1 MPAISRPLTETRL
14 RRSILV
20 VWSALVLSAL
30 FAAPATLRAE
40 EPQRGGVLTTIH
52 WPEPTVLNSAINSG
66 FAAAFISTKVF
77 EGLLEYDRNGKPVPQ
92 LAESWSVS
100 PDGLSVTFHLRGGV
114 KWHDGT
120 DFTSDDVKFSI
131 EVWKRYHSRGRLI
144 YANVTQIDTPDPLTV
159 ILRLTAPAPALMS
172 SLNSFTSP
180 VMSRHAYAGTD
191 IPTSPAN
198 QNPIGTGPWVFKEWQ
213 RGSYIILD
221 RNPNYWQPGRPYP
234 DRLVV
239 RYLPDPAARSAVME
253 TGEVQL
259 GAQTPIPLNDVRRLS
274 GLPNIGTTTD
284 GYEYFAPIV
293 TMQFNNVQPPFD
305 NILVRKAVAYAMDR
319 ELIIRNV
326 WFGLGKI
333 ATGPISS
340 KSEYYT
346 SDVDKYPYD
355 PKKAEQLLEQ
365 AGYKK
370 DADGV
375 RLKLVYDVSPLGS
388 EYLRLGEVLKQELA
402 RVGIQITL
410 RTQDNASSSRR
421 LYTDYDFSFFTA
433 YVGTYADPQLA
444 VYWSKN
450 IIKGVPFSNASHYA
464 NPEMDRLLEAVQVE
478 NDPKQRMQEFHDIQ
492 RIAARDLP
500 IFPLFELEQL
510 TLFDK
515 KVHDH
520 TTTFDG
526 PFSNLAPIWLSH

>member
-1 MPAISRPLTETRL
+1 LTE
-14 RRSILV
+14 
-20 VWSALVLSAL
+20 
-30 FAAPATLRAE
+30 
-40 EPQRGGVLTTIH
+40 
-52 WPEPTVLNSAINSG
+52 
-66 FAAAFISTKVF
+66 
-77 EGLLEYDRNGKPVPQ
+77 
-92 LAESWSVS
+92 
-100 PDGLSVTFHLRGGV
+100 
-114 KWHDGT
+114 
-120 DFTSDDVKFSI
+120 
-131 EVWKRYHSRGRLI
+131 
-144 YANVTQIDTPDPLTV
+144 
-159 ILRLTAPAPALMS
+159 PAPALMS

-198 QNPIGTGPWVFKEWQ
+198 QNPVGTGPWIFKEWQ

-221 RNPNYWQPGRPYP
+221 RNPDYWQPGRPYP
-234 DRLVV
+234 DKLVV
-239 RYLPDPAARSAVME
+239 RYLPDAAARSAVIE
-253 TGEVQL
+253 TGEVQF
-259 GAQTPIPLNDVRRLS
+259 GAQTPIALSDVRRLS
-274 GLPNIGTTTD
+274 ALPNIATTTD

-293 TMQFNNVQPPFD
+293 TMQFNNAQPPFD

-319 ELIIRNV
+319 DQIIRNV
-326 WFGLGKI
+326 WFGLGKL
-333 ATGPISS
+333 ASGPISS

-346 SDVDKYPYD
+346 GDVDKYPYD
-355 PKKAEQLLEQ
+355 PKMAEALLEQ

-370 DADGV
+370 DASGV
-375 RLKLVYDVSPLGS
+375 RLKLTYEVSPLGS
-388 EYLRLGEVLKQELA
+388 EYRRLGEVLKQQLA
-402 RVGIQITL
+402 RVGIQIEL
-410 RTQDNASSSRR
+410 RTQDNATSSRR

-464 NPEMDRLLEAVQVE
+464 NPEMDGLLEAVQVE
-478 NDPKQRMQEFHDIQ
+478 NDPGKRMREFHDIQ

-510 TLFDK
+510 TIFDK

-526 PFSNLAPIWLSH
+526 PFSNLAPIWIAR

>member
-1 MPAISRPLTETRL
+1 MLT
-14 RRSILV
+14 
-20 VWSALVLSAL
+20 A
-30 FAAPATLRAE
+30 
-40 EPQRGGVLTTIH
+40 IH

-66 FAAAFISTKVF
+66 FAAAFISTKIF
-77 EGLLEYDRNGKPVPQ
+77 EGLVEYDRNGKPVPQ

-100 PDGLSVTFHLRGGV
+100 PDGLSITFHLRGGV
-114 KWHDGT
+114 KWHDGI

-159 ILRLTAPAPALMS
+159 ILRLSHPAPALMS

-198 QNPIGTGPWVFKEWQ
+198 VNPIGTGPWVFKEWQ

-239 RYLPDPAARSAVME
+239 RYLPDAAARSAVIE

-259 GAQTPIPLNDVRRLS
+259 GVQTPVALSDVHRLS
-274 GLPNIGTTTD
+274 ALPNIGMTTE

-293 TMQFNNVQPPFD
+293 TMQFNNKRPPFD
-305 NILVRKAVAYAMDR
+305 NILVRKAIAYAMNRD
-319 ELIIRNV
+319 LIIRNV

-355 PKKAEQLLEQ
+355 PPKAEALLEQ

-370 DADGV
+370 DANGV
-375 RLKLVYDVSPLGS
+375 RLKLIYEVSPLGS
-388 EYLRLGEVLKQELA
+388 RISAAWRSSQAAIGPRRHPDRAADTGQRVLVAPALYRLRLQLFHGLCRHLCGSPARGLLVEELSSKACRSRMHPDTTA
-402 RVGIQITL
+402 RRWTSVSKRCRSKTI
-410 RTQDNASSSRR
+410 RASACRNSTKSSRSQR
-421 LYTDYDFSFFTA
+421 ATCRYFRCLS
-433 YVGTYADPQLA
+433 
-444 VYWSKN
+444 WS
-450 IIKGVPFSNASHYA
+450 S
-464 NPEMDRLLEAVQVE
+464 
-478 NDPKQRMQEFHDIQ
+478 
-492 RIAARDLP
+492 
-500 IFPLFELEQL
+500 
-510 TLFDK
+510 
-515 KVHDH
+515 
-520 TTTFDG
+520 
-526 PFSNLAPIWLSH
+526 

>member
-1 MPAISRPLTETRL
+1 MKTRL
-14 RRSILV
+14 LRPAWFLQ
-20 VWSALVLSAL
+20 SALLATVLLATPAAV
-30 FAAPATLRAE
+30 AAPN
-40 EPQRGGVLTTIH
+40 PQRGGVLTAAH
-52 WPEPTVLNSAINSG
+52 WPEPTILNSAINSG
-66 FAAAFISTKVF
+66 FAAAFISTKIF
-77 EGLLEYDRNGKPVPQ
+77 EGLLEYDRAGRPVPQ

-100 PDGLSVTFHLRGGV
+100 PDGLAITFRLRSGV
-114 KWHDGT
+114 KWHDGS
-120 DFTSDDVKFSI
+120 DFTSDDVKFSV

-144 YANVTQIDTPDPLTV
+144 YANVTQIDTPEPLTV
-159 ILRLTAPAPALMS
+159 VLHLSAPAPVLMS

-180 VMSRHAYAGTD
+180 VMSRRAYAGTD

-213 RGSYIILD
+213 RGSHIILD
-221 RNPNYWQPGRPYP
+221 RNPHYWQSGKPYP

-239 RYLPDPAARSAVME
+239 RYLPDAAARSAVIE
-253 TGEVQL
+253 SGEVQL
-259 GAQTPIPLNDVRRLS
+259 GAQTPVALSDVRRLS
-274 GLPNIGTTTD
+274 ALPNIGTTTE

-293 TMQFNNVQPPFD
+293 TMQFNNARPPFD
-305 NILVRKAVAYAMDR
+305 NILVRKAVAYAMNRD
-319 ELIIRNV
+319 LIVRNV
-326 WFGLGKI
+326 WFGLGKV

-340 KSEYYT
+340 KSKYYT

-355 PKKAEQLLEQ
+355 SSKAEALLEQ
-365 AGYKK
+365 AGYRK
-370 DADGV
+370 DAEGV
-375 RLKLVYDVSPLGS
+375 RLRLPYEVSPLGS
-388 EYLRLGEVLKQELA
+388 EYLRLGEVLKQQLA
-402 RVGIQITL
+402 RIGIQITL
-410 RTQDNASSSRR
+410 RSQDNASNSRR
-421 LYTDYDFSFFTA
+421 TYTDYDFSFFTA

-478 NDPKQRMQEFHDIQ
+478 NDPERRMQEFHEIQ

-500 IFPLFELEQL
+500 IFPLFELEQI

-526 PFSNLAPIWLSH
+526 PFSNLAPIWMSR

>member
-1 MPAISRPLTETRL
+1 MSRFAFVMR
-14 RRSILV
+14 
-20 VWSALVLSAL
+20 SALALSLL
-30 FAAPATLRAE
+30 FTASAPLQAQ
-40 EPQRGGVLTTIH
+40 EPQRGGVLTAIH

-66 FAAAFISTKVF
+66 FAAAFISTKIF
-77 EGLLEYDRNGKPVPQ
+77 EGLVEYDRNGKPVPQ
-92 LAESWSVS
+92 LADSWDVS
-100 PDGLSVTFHLRGGV
+100 PDGLSVTFHLHPGV
-114 KWHDGT
+114 KWHDGK
-120 DFTSDDVKFSI
+120 DFTSDDVKFSV

-159 ILRLTAPAPALMS
+159 ILRLSEPAPALMS

-180 VMSRHAYAGTD
+180 VMSRHAYEGTD

-198 QNPIGTGPWVFKEWQ
+198 TNPIGTGPWVFKEWQ

-234 DRLVV
+234 DRFVV
-239 RYLPDPAARSAVME
+239 RYLPDAAARSAVIE
-253 TGEVQL
+253 TGEAQF
-259 GAQTPIPLNDVRRLS
+259 GAQTPIALSDVRRLS
-274 GLPNIGTTTD
+274 SLPNVGTTTD

-293 TMQFNNVQPPFD
+293 TMQFNNVTKPFND
-305 NILVRKAVAYAMDR
+305 VRVRKAVAFAMNRDV
-319 ELIIRNV
+319 IIRNV
-326 WFGLGKI
+326 WFGLGKV

-340 KSEYYT
+340 KSAYHT
-346 SDVDKYPYD
+346 SDVDKYPFD
-355 PKKAEQLLEQ
+355 PKKAEELLEE

-370 DADGV
+370 DASGV
-375 RLKLVYDVSPLGS
+375 RLKLTYEVSPLGS
-388 EYLRLGEVLKQELA
+388 EYLRLGEVLKQQLG
-402 RVGIQITL
+402 RVGIQIDL
-410 RTQDNASSSRR
+410 RTQDNATSSRR

-464 NPEMDRLLEAVQVE
+464 NPAMDKLLEQVQVE
-478 NDPKQRMQEFHDIQ
+478 NDPKKRMEEFHEIQ

-526 PFSNLAPIWLSH
+526 PFSNLAPIWLSR

>member
-1 MPAISRPLTETRL
+1 MPTETKLSGCARL
-14 RRSILV
+14 LHAGLILGLLV
-20 VWSALVLSAL
+20 VAPLAVK
-30 FAAPATLRAE
+30 AA
-40 EPQRGGVLTTIH
+40 EPQRGGVLTAIH

-66 FAAAFISTKVF
+66 FAAAFISTKIF
-77 EGLLEYDRNGKPVPQ
+77 EGLVEYDRKGKPTPQ

-100 PDGLSVTFHLRGGV
+100 PDGLSITFNLRHGV
-114 KWHDGT
+114 KWHDGI

-144 YANVTQIDTPDPLTV
+144 YANVTQIDTPDPFTV
-159 ILRLTAPAPALMS
+159 ILRLSHPAPALMS

-198 QNPIGTGPWVFKEWQ
+198 VNPIGTGPWVFKEWQ

-239 RYLPDPAARSAVME
+239 RYLPDAAARSAVLE
-253 TGEVQL
+253 TGEAQL
-259 GAQTPIPLNDVRRLS
+259 GVQTPIALSDVRRLS
-274 GLPNIGTTTD
+274 ALPNVGMTTD

-293 TMQFNNVQPPFD
+293 TMQFNNKKPPFD
-305 NILVRKAVAYAMDR
+305 NILVRKAIGYAMNR

-340 KSEYYT
+340 KSQYYT
-346 SDVDKYPYD
+346 SEVDKYPYD
-355 PKKAEQLLEQ
+355 PKKAESLLEQ

-370 DADGV
+370 DAKGV
-375 RLKLVYDVSPLGS
+375 RLNLTYEVSPLGS

-402 RVGIQITL
+402 RVGIQIEL

-450 IIKGVPFSNASHYA
+450 YIKGVPFSNASGY
-464 NPEMDRLLEAVQVE
+464 NSPEMDQRLEAVQVE
-478 NDPKQRMQEFHDIQ
+478 NDPKKRMQEFHEIQ
-492 RIAARDLP
+492 QIAARDFP